1 MNIIQTDILDFNLI
15 NTDQASKILLMD
27 NLLEIFSPLFHE
39 ELRKKQKEFSNNIA
53 DIHKLTAII
62 SEFKKKLLKLR
73 NDIEIESLKN
83 QILQQIEF
91 LNNIDVMYGRIK
103 LTVQNVIVSID
114 NQPLDELKKRWNL
127 LQRITNERKKGM

>member
-91 LNNIDVMYGRIK
+91 LNNIDVMYG
-103 LTVQNVIVSID
+103 
-114 NQPLDELKKRWNL
+114 
-127 LQRITNERKKGM
+127 

>member
-39 ELRKKQKEFSNNIA
+39 ELRKKQKELSNNIA
-53 DIHKLTAII
+53 DIHKLTATI

-103 LTVQNVIVSID
+103 LTVQNVIASID

-127 LQRITNERKKGM
+127 LQKITNERKKGM